1 MTAFRHPESRG
12 PDFLIVGLQKSGSQ
26 WVTAIL
32 DAHPEI
38 NCFPSLAG
46 QKSGV
51 GQGHFFDIL
60 ASVDEDGGARL
71 RSSFSKKHFGYFADL
86 APLAG
91 KISRDELHRRFRE
104 RYDMWCDLQRT
115 KRLIGEKTVEY
126 VFCLDL
132 IERLYPGIKKLCI
145 LRDPRD
151 RIVSYHFHQLRK
163 KQKPK
168 GPITD
173 EFVERY
179 IERVRREYECLLSH
193 SGSLYCF
200 TYESLGANPIETTA
214 GILGY
219 LSVASSG
226 PLIADILAA
235 ASFTRSAALDRFFGA
250 EVRRFRQIVYVL
262 FRFLGRMRA
271 HAIAARSARR
281 FFLIRRRWFDA
292 LVHTRARA
300 ASGPMSHYRKGVA
313 GDWRNHLTEVQSG
326 RVDSALAPLHQ
337 KIANKYQIDIRYSS
351 AV

>member
-1 MTAFRHPESRG
+1 MALMHRESRG

-60 ASVDEDGGARL
+60 GSIDEDGGERF

-86 APLAG
+86 VPLLG
-91 KISRDELHRRFRE
+91 RVPRDEIFLRFRQ
-104 RYDMWCDLQRT
+104 RYDSWCGLQRT
-115 KRLIGEKTVEY
+115 KRLVGEKTVEY

-145 LRDPRD
+145 FRDPRD

-163 KQKPK
+163 KQKPE
-168 GPITD
+168 GLITD
-173 EFVERY
+173 EFIDRY
-179 IERVRREYECLLSH
+179 LERVRREYESILRH

-200 TYESLGANPIETTA
+200 TYESLAANPIETVA

-219 LSVASSG
+219 LSVAASDR
-226 PLIADILAA
+226 IIVDIVRAGGFA
-235 ASFTRSAALDRFFGA
+235 RSAALDRFFGS
-250 EVRRFRQIVYVL
+250 EVRRFRQFVYVFSRL
-262 FRFLGRMRA
+262 LGRMRA
-271 HAIAARSARR
+271 HAIAARTAHQ
-281 FFLIRRRWFDA
+281 FFIIRRRWFDA
-292 LVHTRARA
+292 LVYSRARA

-313 GDWRNHLTEVQSG
+313 GDWRNNLTEAQSA
-326 RVDSALAPLHQ
+326 RIVSALATFHKKL
-337 KIANKYQIDIRYSS
+337 AERYQISIQYSQPF
-351 AV
+351 